1 MPGGRRMAR
10 SARGRAVRS
19 RAGRTRTERARTG
32 QARSVRGLAG
42 EIGKRRPFER
52 PEQEAHL
59 NLLRTTW
66 HLQLVFDRLFR
77 GYGLSHS
84 TYNILRVLRGDGRG
98 RGLSCGQ
105 INRELVTP
113 VPDVTRLVDRLVRA
127 GLVEREKVERD
138 RRLVLVRITRG
149 GLDLLS
155 RLDGPVAVLERR
167 ELGHLS
173 ASALR
178 TLSRLLERLRVRRP
192 GVGGAG
198 GTPDEAG
205 TGGPGGAGEGA
216 EAAGRVGANGGR
228 TAE

>member
-1 MPGGRRMAR
+1 
-10 SARGRAVRS
+10 
-19 RAGRTRTERARTG
+19 
-32 QARSVRGLAG
+32 LAG

-98 RGLSCGQ
+98 RALSCGQ
-105 INRELVTP
+105 INGELVTP

-155 RLDGPVAVLERR
+155 RLDGPVAALERR

-192 GVGGAG
+192 GGGDAGEVGGTGGAG
-198 GTPDEAG
+198 VSGVSGGTIEGAEPERERG
-205 TGGPGGAGEGA
+205 SERESGGAG
-216 EAAGRVGANGGR
+216 
-228 TAE
+228 

>member
-1 MPGGRRMAR
+1 MPRGGRKSA
-10 SARGRAVRS
+10 SARGRSVRS
-19 RAGRTRTERARTG
+19 RSGRV
-32 QARSVRGLAG
+32 RSVRGLAG

-98 RGLSCGQ
+98 RALSCGQ

-155 RLDGPVAVLERR
+155 RLDGPVAALERR

-173 ASALR
+173 ESALR
-178 TLSRLLERLRVRRP
+178 TLSRLLERLRERRP
-192 GVGGAG
+192 GVGGGGGGGDAGEVGGAGDVGGTGGAG
-198 GTPDEAG
+198 GTAEGAE
-205 TGGPGGAGEGA
+205 TERERGPERESGGAG
-216 EAAGRVGANGGR
+216 
-228 TAE
+228 